1 MNKYKNIK
9 VKLDGITFDSKK
21 EAVHYAYLKSLEK
34 RGIITDLQLQ
44 TKLDFKIDGKKI
56 FTYKPDFEYN
66 DEFGHHIV
74 DVKSPITAKN
84 PTFRLKKKLIEAQ
97 YKQEIEII

>member
-1 MNKYKNIK
+1 MSKYKNVK

-74 DVKSPITAKN
+74 DVKGVQTPVFK
-84 PTFRLKKKLIEAQ
+84 LKKKLIEAQ
-97 YKQEIEII
+97 YKIKIEII